1 MFSLS
6 QGCGIFHKIH
16 GGIDMSIK
24 INRNILALFDMRYST
39 SAPTTP
45 KELIARMRRQVASM
59 DRAVLNGIDTLRIAQ
74 P

>member
-1 MFSLS
+1 
-6 QGCGIFHKIH
+6 
-16 GGIDMSIK
+16 MSIK
-24 INRNILALFDMRYST
+24 INRNILALFDLQYST